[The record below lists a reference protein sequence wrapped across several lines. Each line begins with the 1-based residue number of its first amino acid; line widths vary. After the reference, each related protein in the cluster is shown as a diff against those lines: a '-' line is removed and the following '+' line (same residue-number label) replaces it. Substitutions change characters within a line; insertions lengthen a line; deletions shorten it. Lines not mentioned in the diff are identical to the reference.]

1 MKIECEKTMPEGT
14 FTIMT
19 ESGPDQISTDELFK
33 NKTVVLVCVPGAYT
47 PTCSVHHLPG
57 YIESTEQ
64 FFSKGVNTIAF
75 MAVNDIF
82 VMNAWGN
89 DQGVGDKVM
98 MLSDGN
104 GEYVEK
110 LGLEMDAR
118 NFGMGTRGQRFAIV
132 IKNGIVKHIAVE
144 EPGEFNVTK
153 ATSVLESI

>member
-1 MKIECEKTMPEGT
+1 
-14 FTIMT
+14 
-19 ESGPDQISTDELFK
+19 
-33 NKTVVLVCVPGAYT
+33 
-47 PTCSVHHLPG
+47 
-57 YIESTEQ
+57 
-64 FFSKGVNTIAF
+64 

-89 DQGVGDKVM
+89 DQGAKDKVM

-110 LGLEMDAR
+110 LGLEMDAS

-132 IKNGIVKHIAVE
+132 IKNGVVKHIAVE
-144 EPGEFNVTK
+144 EPGDFNVTK